1 LSCIIAIITHKSPL
15 PVLSQLP
22 ECVGRG
28 DFREV
33 TSAEVTS
40 AFESWRVFRHTNCYL
55 VVSATVV
62 SAFDIYPSHDS
73 SSDM

>member
-1 LSCIIAIITHKSPL
+1 VTLKVGVMLIVEWINVLILSYMANP
-15 PVLSQLP
+15 
-22 ECVGRG
+22 
-28 DFREV
+28 
-33 TSAEVTS
+33 EVTS
-40 AFESWRVFRHTNCYL
+40 AFESWRVFRHINCYL